1 MKKLLSILISVLLIA
16 SVLIGCGD
24 ISSDNNSGKLS
35 IVCTIF
41 PQYDFCKE
49 IGGDLIDV
57 SMLISPGADIHG
69 YEPSIS
75 DIQTINNADLFI
87 YCSGES
93 EGWATDIIKTISDKT
108 KALDIT
114 KCVELLDEES
124 VEGMESDGHHHD
136 EHSDDA
142 EKFDEHVWTSPVYAK
157 SIVSQISEAM
167 CKIDSNNKDKYI
179 INTNNYLAKLDE
191 LDSKFKDAV
200 TSGTKDT
207 LVFADRF
214 PFRYLLEEYDL
225 NYYAAFKGCS
235 SELEPSLS
243 TVSFLIN
250 KTKELEIKTVLYT
263 ETSDQK
269 TADIICEATGA
280 DKALLHSC
288 HNLTKDEIKSGKT
301 YLSLMNE
308 NVETIKEAL
317 K

>member
-1 MKKLLSILISVLLIA
+1 MKRIVSILISVAMISA
-16 SVLIGCGD
+16 SF
-24 ISSDNNSGKLS
+24 ISCTSTAQNNSNDKLK

-49 IGGDLIDV
+49 IGADLIEV

-75 DIQTINNADLFI
+75 DIQKINSADLFI

-93 EGWATDIIKTISDKT
+93 ESWVTDIIKTMSDKT
-108 KALDIT
+108 KALDIAQ
-114 KCVELLDEES
+114 CVKLLNEET
-124 VEGMESDGHHHD
+124 VEGMEND
-136 EHSDDA
+136 EHDD
-142 EKFDEHVWTSPVYAK
+142 EQGFDEHVWTSPVYAK
-157 SIVSQISEAM
+157 SIVSKISETICELDA
-167 CKIDSNNKDKYI
+167 KNKDKYTR
-179 INTNNYLAKLDE
+179 NTNLYLSKLDE
-191 LDSKFKDAV
+191 LDLKFKDAV
-200 TSGTKDT
+200 EIGKKET
-207 LVFADRF
+207 LIFADRF
-214 PFRYLLEEYDL
+214 PFRYFTEQYDL

-235 SELEPSLS
+235 SESEPSLS

-250 KTKELEIKTVLYT
+250 KAKELNIKTVLYT

-269 TADIICEATGA
+269 TADLICDATNA
-280 DKALLHSC
+280 KKALLHSC
-288 HNLTKDEIKSGKT
+288 HNLTKAEFESGKT